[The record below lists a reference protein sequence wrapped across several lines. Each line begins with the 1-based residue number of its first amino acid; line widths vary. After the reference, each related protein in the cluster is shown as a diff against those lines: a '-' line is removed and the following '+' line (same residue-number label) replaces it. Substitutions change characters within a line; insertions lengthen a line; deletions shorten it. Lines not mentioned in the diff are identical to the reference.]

1 MKHFRIL
8 LLNLT
13 FYPAGLLLFSFIAK
27 VPAYFN
33 VSAYFVE
40 LYIVKVLIS
49 TLQVFILVSI
59 VSYWEKLKSS
69 SLKMSFWIWRMK
81 NKNAPYIWL
90 IFDMILY
97 TDIWLFVTSDEN
109 KQIVRWWHYLSY
121 GGDDGDGDDH
131 WKSLMMIFVMII
143 SGNEAERVNQFDM
156 LEKVQT
162 QDKENCNL
170 CAHLLVQGCIL

>member
-40 LYIVKVLIS
+40 LYIVKVLVS
-49 TLQVFILVSI
+49 ALQVFILVSI

-97 TDIWLFVTSDEN
+97 TDIWLFVTSDEK
-109 KQIVRWWHYLSY
+109 KQTVSCVA
-121 GGDDGDGDDH
+121 
-131 WKSLMMIFVMII
+131 K
-143 SGNEAERVNQFDM
+143 
-156 LEKVQT
+156 
-162 QDKENCNL
+162 
-170 CAHLLVQGCIL
+170 